1 MLNRRSEEPSTTT
14 NNYNFQRNSTTRQQ
28 SIFDKE
34 QKDGF
39 KFRNSA
45 GREPRSKQQSQQGGF
60 VNNVANSRG
69 LFSLYRK
76 SRFGKERRTWDYQ
89 GEGLRVSEAG
99 RSNVDSLR
107 RGKTRTEEFVEFDQI
122 LEQKEEI
129 REECTVNGDSYSK
142 VAAI

>member
-1 MLNRRSEEPSTTT
+1 M
-14 NNYNFQRNSTTRQQ
+14 
-28 SIFDKE
+28 
-34 QKDGF
+34 
-39 KFRNSA
+39 
-45 GREPRSKQQSQQGGF
+45 
-60 VNNVANSRG
+60 
-69 LFSLYRK
+69 
-76 SRFGKERRTWDYQ
+76 
-89 GEGLRVSEAG
+89 RVSEAG